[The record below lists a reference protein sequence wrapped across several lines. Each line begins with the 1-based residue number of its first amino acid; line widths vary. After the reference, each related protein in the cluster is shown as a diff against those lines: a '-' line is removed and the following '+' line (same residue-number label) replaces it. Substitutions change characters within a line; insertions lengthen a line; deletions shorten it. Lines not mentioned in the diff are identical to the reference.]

1 MGEPIPI
8 LQGRFHEGDLELDAD
23 VLVVGSGA
31 AGSVAAKIL
40 AEAGR
45 SVIVAEEGGYVPPEE
60 YARFRPTE
68 AMRRMYR
75 DGGTTTAVGIGDTPL
90 MSILAG
96 RTVGGSSVL
105 TGGVVFRIPE
115 HILHHWSEDLGLEEY
130 RPEMLE
136 DAYRSVEE
144 ESHVETVPVEMQSQS
159 TILFEQGARKRGFR
173 LKPMQRNTRGC
184 RGSSRCN
191 FGCPHRAKMSVDVTY
206 LEKARR
212 MGTQV
217 ISDCRV
223 ERIEIQGGRAVGAR
237 GHLLRPDGRKGGKVR
252 LRARRV
258 ILAASAL
265 STPLLLQRS
274 GVGRWSKAVGRNLTL
289 HPGARV
295 TALFDRDVS
304 AWKGALQSAYSDA
317 FEGEGITLNSVFAP
331 INVLAATLPG
341 TGAELAR
348 YTSQMRNLAAF
359 GAMVHDEGGGRVWRL
374 PGSDALITYRM
385 ARKDKH
391 KLLKGIRIL
400 AETFFLAGARE
411 VLLPIFGSKPIRSVD
426 ELRFLD
432 DDFPARRIECMT
444 FHPLGTARMGRDPAT
459 SVVDP
464 TGKAHDVD
472 DLYVLDG
479 SIFPTSIGVNSQ
491 LPIMTLAT
499 KLAWGIR
506 DRWSN
511 RAVKGI
517 AGAAQDCQDAALD
530 EPRALGKEA

>member
-8 LQGRFHEGDLELDAD
+8 LQGRFHEGDLELSAD

-75 DGGTTTAVGIGDTPL
+75 DGGTTTALGVGDTPF
-90 MSILAG
+90 MSVLAG

-115 HILHHWSEDLGLEEY
+115 HILHHWSTDLGLEEMA
-130 RPEMLE
+130 PERLE
-136 DAYRSVEE
+136 EAYRSVEE

-159 TILFEQGARKRGFR
+159 TVLFAEGAKRRGFS

-217 ISDCRV
+217 IADCRI
-223 ERIEIQGGRAVGAR
+223 ERIEIRGGKAVGAR
-237 GHLLRPDGRKGGKVR
+237 GRLLRADGSRAGRVRVHARKVVVAG
-252 LRARRV
+252 
-258 ILAASAL
+258 SAL
-265 STPLLLQRS
+265 STPILLQRS
-274 GVGRWSKAVGRNLTL
+274 GVGRWSKAVGRNLSL

-304 AWKGALQSAYSDA
+304 AWKGALQSA
-317 FEGEGITLNSVFAP
+317 
-331 INVLAATLPG
+331 
-341 TGAELAR
+341 
-348 YTSQMRNLAAF
+348 
-359 GAMVHDEGGGRVWRL
+359 
-374 PGSDALITYRM
+374 
-385 ARKDKH
+385 
-391 KLLKGIRIL
+391 
-400 AETFFLAGARE
+400 
-411 VLLPIFGSKPIRSVD
+411 
-426 ELRFLD
+426 
-432 DDFPARRIECMT
+432 
-444 FHPLGTARMGRDPAT
+444 
-459 SVVDP
+459 
-464 TGKAHDVD
+464 
-472 DLYVLDG
+472 
-479 SIFPTSIGVNSQ
+479 
-491 LPIMTLAT
+491 
-499 KLAWGIR
+499 
-506 DRWSN
+506 
-511 RAVKGI
+511 
-517 AGAAQDCQDAALD
+517 
-530 EPRALGKEA
+530 

>member
-1 MGEPIPI
+1 
-8 LQGRFHEGDLELDAD
+8 
-23 VLVVGSGA
+23 
-31 AGSVAAKIL
+31 
-40 AEAGR
+40 
-45 SVIVAEEGGYVPPEE
+45 
-60 YARFRPTE
+60 
-68 AMRRMYR
+68 
-75 DGGTTTAVGIGDTPL
+75 
-90 MSILAG
+90 
-96 RTVGGSSVL
+96 
-105 TGGVVFRIPE
+105 
-115 HILHHWSEDLGLEEY
+115 
-130 RPEMLE
+130 
-136 DAYRSVEE
+136 
-144 ESHVETVPVEMQSQS
+144 
-159 TILFEQGARKRGFR
+159 
-173 LKPMQRNTRGC
+173 
-184 RGSSRCN
+184 
-191 FGCPHRAKMSVDVTY
+191 VDVTY

-217 ISDCRV
+217 ISDCRI
-223 ERIEIQGGRAVGAR
+223 ERIEIRNGRAVGAR
-237 GHLLRPDGRKGGKVR
+237 GRLLRPDGSKGGKVR

-317 FEGEGITLNSVFAP
+317 FEHEGITLNSVFAP

-341 TGAELAR
+341 SGAELAH

-385 ARKDKH
+385 ARRDKR

-411 VLLPIFGSKPIRSVD
+411 VLLPIFGSKPIRSMD

-444 FHPLGTARMGRDPAT
+444 FHPLGTARMGRDPST

-479 SIFPTSIGVNSQ
+479 SVFPTSIGVNSQ

-506 DRWSN
+506 DRWPN
-511 RAVKGI
+511 RAVKAV
-517 AGAAQDCQDAALD
+517 AGVA
-530 EPRALGKEA
+530 

>member
-1 MGEPIPI
+1 MAEATPI
-8 LQGRFHEGDLELDAD
+8 LEGRAHAGDLELDAD

-45 SVIVAEEGGYVPPEE
+45 TVIVAEEGGYVPPEE

-75 DGGTTTAVGIGDTPL
+75 DGGTTTAMGVGDTPL

-115 HILHHWSEDLGLEEY
+115 HILHHWSEELGLEGMS
-130 RPEMLE
+130 PEKLE
-136 DAYRSVEE
+136 AAYESVEA

-159 TILFEQGARKRGFR
+159 TVLFSEGARRRGFD

-212 MGTQV
+212 LGAQV
-217 ISDCRV
+217 VSDCRI
-223 ERIEIQGGRAVGAR
+223 ERLEIRDGKAVGAR
-237 GHLLRPDGRKGGKVR
+237 GRLLGVDGKRAGRVR
-252 LRARRV
+252 LRARKV
-258 ILAASAL
+258 IVAGSAL

-317 FEGEGITLNSVFAP
+317 FEKEGITLNSVFAP

-341 TGAELAR
+341 SGAELAR

-359 GAMVHDEGGGRVWRL
+359 GAMVHDEGGGRIWRL
-374 PGSDALITYRM
+374 PGSPDALITYRM

-391 KLLKGIRIL
+391 KLLQGIRIL

-411 VLLPIFGSKPIRSVD
+411 VLLPIFGTKPVRSMD
-426 ELRFLD
+426 ELDFLD

-444 FHPLGTARMGRDPAT
+444 FHPLGTARMGKDAAS

-464 TGKAHDVD
+464 EGETHDVE
-472 DLYVLDG
+472 DLFVLDG
-479 SIFPTSIGVNSQ
+479 SVFPTSIGVNSQ
-491 LPIMTLAT
+491 LPIMTVAT
-499 KLAWGIR
+499 QLAWGIR
-506 DRWSN
+506 DRF
-511 RAVKGI
+511 
-517 AGAAQDCQDAALD
+517 
-530 EPRALGKEA
+530 

>member
-1 MGEPIPI
+1 VGDPLPI
-8 LQGRFHEGDLELDAD
+8 LEGRRHEGDLELSAD

-75 DGGTTTAVGIGDTPL
+75 DGGTTTALGLGDTPL

-115 HILHHWSEDLGLEEY
+115 RVLHRWVTELGLEDFT
-130 RPEMLE
+130 PESLE

-144 ESHVETVPVEMQSQS
+144 ESHVETVPTEMRSQS
-159 TILFEQGARKRGFR
+159 TRLFDDGARRMGFA
-173 LKPMQRNTRGC
+173 LKPMRRNTHGC
-184 RGSSRCN
+184 RGSSMCN
-191 FGCPHRAKMSVDVTY
+191 FGCRHRAKMSVDVTY

-212 MGTQV
+212 LGTQV

-223 ERIEIQGGRAVGAR
+223 ERIEIRGDRAVGAR
-237 GHLLRPDGRKGGKVR
+237 GRLLGADGRPAGRVR
-252 LRARRV
+252 LHARKV
-258 ILAASAL
+258 IVAASAL

-317 FEGEGITLNSVFAP
+317 FEREGITLNSVFAP

-341 TGAELAR
+341 SGAEFAR
-348 YTSQMRNLAAF
+348 YTGRMRNLAAF
-359 GAMVHDEGGGRVWRL
+359 GVMVHDEGGGRIWRL
-374 PGSDALITYRM
+374 PGTESLITYRM
-385 ARKDKH
+385 APRDKR
-391 KLLKGIRIL
+391 KLLRGIRIL
-400 AETFFLAGARE
+400 AEAFFLAGARE
-411 VLLPIFGSKPIRSVD
+411 VLLPIFGFRPLRSPD

-432 DDFPARRIECMT
+432 EDFPARRIECMT
-444 FHPLGTARMGRDPAT
+444 FHPLGTARMGKDPAT

-491 LPIMTLAT
+491 LPIMALAT
-499 KLAWGIR
+499 RLAWGIR
-506 DRWSN
+506 DRWKN
-511 RAVKGI
+511 
-517 AGAAQDCQDAALD
+517 
-530 EPRALGKEA
+530 

>member
-1 MGEPIPI
+1 MAQATPI
-8 LQGRFHEGDLELDAD
+8 LEGRAHEGDLELDAD

-96 RTVGGSSVL
+96 RVVGGSSVL

-115 HILHHWSEDLGLEEY
+115 HILHHWSRDLGLEEMS
-130 RPEMLE
+130 PEGLE
-136 DAYRSVEE
+136 AAYESVEA
-144 ESHVETVPVEMQSQS
+144 ESHVETVPVEMQSRS
-159 TILFEQGARKRGFR
+159 TTLFAEGARKRGFE

-212 MGTQV
+212 LGTQV
-217 ISDCRV
+217 VSDCRIERV
-223 ERIEIQGGRAVGAR
+223 EIRNGRAIGAR
-237 GHLLRPDGRKGGKVR
+237 GRLLRADGKTGGRVHF
-252 LRARRV
+252 RARKV
-258 ILAASAL
+258 IVAGSAL

-295 TALFDRDVS
+295 TALFDREVT

-317 FEGEGITLNSVFAP
+317 FEKEGITLNSVFAP

-341 TGAELAR
+341 SGAELAR

-359 GAMVHDEGGGRVWRL
+359 GVMVHDSGGGRIWRL
-374 PGSDALITYRM
+374 PGSPDPLITYRM
-385 ARKDKH
+385 AHRDKR

-411 VLLPIFGSKPIRSVD
+411 VLLPIFGTKPLRSMD
-426 ELRFLD
+426 ELDFLD

-444 FHPLGTARMGRDPAT
+444 FHPLGTARMGKDSAT

-464 TGKAHDVD
+464 TGETHDVK
-472 DLYVLDG
+472 DLYVVDG
-479 SIFPTSIGVNSQ
+479 SVFPTSIGVNSQ
-491 LPIMTLAT
+491 LPIMTIAT

-506 DRWSN
+506 DRF
-511 RAVKGI
+511 
-517 AGAAQDCQDAALD
+517 
-530 EPRALGKEA
+530 

>member
-1 MGEPIPI
+1 MKEPTPI
-8 LQGRFHEGDLELDAD
+8 LQGRAHEGDLELSAD

-31 AGSVAAKIL
+31 AGAVAAKIL

-75 DGGTTTAVGIGDTPL
+75 DGGTTTALGVGDTPF
-90 MSILAG
+90 MSVLAG

-115 HILHHWSEDLGLEEY
+115 HILHHWSTDLGLEEMA
-130 RPEMLE
+130 PERLE
-136 DAYRSVEE
+136 EAYRSVEE

-159 TILFEQGARKRGFR
+159 TVLFAEGAKRRGFS

-217 ISDCRV
+217 IADCRI
-223 ERIEIQGGRAVGAR
+223 ERIEIRGGKAVGAR
-237 GHLLRPDGRKGGKVR
+237 GRLLRADGSRAGRVRVHARKVVVAG
-252 LRARRV
+252 
-258 ILAASAL
+258 SAL
-265 STPLLLQRS
+265 STPILLQRS
-274 GVGRWSKAVGRNLTL
+274 GVGRWSKAVGRNLSL

-304 AWKGALQSAYSDA
+304 AWKGALQSAYSDD
-317 FEGEGITLNSVFAP
+317 FEREGITLNSVFAP
-331 INVLAATLPG
+331 VNVLAATLPG
-341 TGAELAR
+341 SGAEFAR
-348 YTSQMRNLAAF
+348 YTSRMRNLAAF
-359 GAMVHDEGGGRVWRL
+359 GVMVHDAGGGRVWRL
-374 PGSDALITYRM
+374 PGGDALITYRM
-385 ARKDKH
+385 ARKDKA
-391 KLLKGIRIL
+391 KLVKGIRIL

-411 VLLPIFGSKPIRSVD
+411 VFLPIFGSKPLRSID
-426 ELRFLD
+426 ELAFLD
-432 DDFPARRIECMT
+432 ADFPGRRIECMT
-444 FHPLGTARMGRDPAT
+444 FHPLGSARMGKDPAR
-459 SVVDP
+459 SVVSP
-464 TGKAHDVD
+464 TGEAHDVEN
-472 DLYVLDG
+472 LFVVDG
-479 SIFPTSIGVNSQ
+479 SVFPTSIGVNSQ
-491 LPIMTLAT
+491 LPIMTVAT

-506 DRWSN
+506 DRWKN
-511 RAVKGI
+511 
-517 AGAAQDCQDAALD
+517 
-530 EPRALGKEA
+530 